1 MNKKSQKFA
10 AIAIGFVLSVLLIY
24 IGFRIVQKR
33 GSQAGVAENYTCV
46 RNKDTEGTC
55 TWNSSSQE
63 RGTVLYA
70 SMPPGGIKECN
81 LVFIAE
87 ELTDPVAIGDGN
99 FEHKV
104 ILQPLVASQSYCA
117 APGGDEDS
125 IVEVPVASAG
135 SGSVLLDATPS
146 PSKPEVVNPLPTT
159 AADETLP
166 TSAPSPE
173 PSLTSTTDGEIDT
186 FYSDPNNTGDDW
198 GDCLTYFE
206 NKGQQVSGNACI
218 RGYYRH
224 NATPT
229 P

>member
-46 RNKDTEGTC
+46 RKSAVDAEC
-55 TWNSSSQE
+55 TWNSNDQS

-70 SMPPGGIKECN
+70 SMPPEGIQKCN

-104 ILQPLVASQSYCA
+104 TLQPLVANQSYCS
-117 APGGDEDS
+117 APGGDEDR
-125 IVEVPVASAG
+125 IVEVPKASAG
-135 SGSVLLDATPS
+135 DAGSVLLEATPS
-146 PSKPEVVNPLPTT
+146 PSTPDVVDPQPTT
-159 AADETLP
+159 PETLLP
-166 TSAPSPE
+166 TSAPTSQP
-173 PSLTSTTDGEIDT
+173 PQSLTTDDEIDA
-186 FYSDPNNTGDDW
+186 YYDGSNTGDDW
-198 GDCLTYFE
+198 GDCLTYFD
-206 NKGQQVSGNACI
+206 NKGQQVSSNACI